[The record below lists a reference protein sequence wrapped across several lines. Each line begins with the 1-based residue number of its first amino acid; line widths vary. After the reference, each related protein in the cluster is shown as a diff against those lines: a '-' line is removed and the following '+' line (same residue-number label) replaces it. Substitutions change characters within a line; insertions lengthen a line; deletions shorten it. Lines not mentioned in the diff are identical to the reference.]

1 MATSLSGHSHFQ
13 AYPWKGSLELHSKT
27 SQGPGVV
34 AHIFNPTYLL
44 HSEVRP
50 LRFLRQVCVYTCFV
64 ARVYT
69 LEFCPEHSGLTAPPG
84 IITIRT
90 IILRFL
96 LLDKSYILG
105 NYLCL
110 G

>member
-1 MATSLSGHSHFQ
+1 MTTSLSGHTQ
-13 AYPWKGSLELHSKT
+13 GSLELHSKT

-34 AHIFNPTYLL
+34 AHTFNPTYLL
-44 HSEVRP
+44 HSEVLP
-50 LRFLRQVCVYTCFV
+50 LRFLRQVCVHVLCGQSLHS
-64 ARVYT
+64 RVLSRT
-69 LEFCPEHSGLTAPPG
+69 QWAHCPSG

-110 G
+110 GYPIV

>member
-34 AHIFNPTYLL
+34 AHIFNPTYLP

-50 LRFLRQVCVYTCFV
+50 LRFLRQVCVCTRALWPEF
-64 ARVYT
+64 T
-69 LEFCPEHSGLTAPPG
+69 L
-84 IITIRT
+84 
-90 IILRFL
+90 
-96 LLDKSYILG
+96 
-105 NYLCL
+105 
-110 G
+110 